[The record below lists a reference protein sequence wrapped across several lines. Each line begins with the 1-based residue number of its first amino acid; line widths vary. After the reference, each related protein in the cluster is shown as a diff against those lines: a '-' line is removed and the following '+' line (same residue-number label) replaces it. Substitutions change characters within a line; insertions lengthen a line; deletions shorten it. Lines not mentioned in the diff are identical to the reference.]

1 MKITQSL
8 APCQN
13 NRYLY
18 ALNTPMDLSQIKMVV
33 SDMDG
38 TLLNSSHQV
47 SPLFFEQFHELKKR
61 NIAFVAASG
70 RQYHSMVNKLHE
82 IKDDIFFI
90 SENGALVKT
99 GNQELS
105 VTTLEPKVVKELLT
119 LVDSID
125 GGYAMLCG
133 KYTSYFDGKSKAFLK
148 QLEEYYSHYEIV
160 EDYKTVTDAIVKIA
174 VYHDVNAET
183 HIYPKT
189 KQLENKVKVKVS
201 GQHWVDLNHIDAN
214 KGNALQQLMEIK
226 GIQTNEVLVFGDYN
240 NDLEMLSL
248 AEYSFAMANAHPNV
262 KRTAKFETKSND
274 QHGVEHVIA
283 KLLQAKPLL

>member
-1 MKITQSL
+1 
-8 APCQN
+8 
-13 NRYLY
+13 
-18 ALNTPMDLSQIKMVV
+18 
-33 SDMDG
+33 MDG

-47 SPLFFEQFHELKKR
+47 SPLFFDQFQELKRR

-70 RQYHSMVNKLHE
+70 RQYHSMVNKLQA
-82 IKDDIFFI
+82 IKDDIIFI

-99 GNQELS
+99 GEEEIS
-105 VTTLEPKVVKELLT
+105 VTPLDTILVKELLE

-125 GGYAMLCG
+125 GAYAMLCG
-133 KYTSYFDGKSKAFLK
+133 KYTSYFDGKSKSFLA
-148 QLEEYYSHYEIV
+148 QLKEYYSHYEIV
-160 EDYKTVTDAIVKIA
+160 ENYNTVTDEIVKIA
-174 VYHDVNAET
+174 VYHDVSAET

-214 KGNALQQLMEIK
+214 KGKALQQLMEIK
-226 GIQTNEVLVFGDYN
+226 GIQTNEILVFGDYN

-248 AEYSFAMANAHPNV
+248 TENSVAMANAHPNV

-283 KLLQAKPLL
+283 KLLQAKPLI